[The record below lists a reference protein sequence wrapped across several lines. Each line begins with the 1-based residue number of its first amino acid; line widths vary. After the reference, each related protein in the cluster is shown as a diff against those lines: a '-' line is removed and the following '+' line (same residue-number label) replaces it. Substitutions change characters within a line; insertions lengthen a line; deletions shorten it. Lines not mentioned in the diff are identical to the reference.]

1 MNQSSR
7 TPTGGLA
14 SYQTFNMRQ
23 KRRREFLALGLALV
37 GLMFSAA
44 VVQQLIS
51 PATPSTAASTYA
63 YFNH

>member
-1 MNQSSR
+1 
-7 TPTGGLA
+7 
-14 SYQTFNMRQ
+14 MRQ
-23 KRRREFLALGLALV
+23 KRRREFLALGLAVV

-51 PATPSTAASTYA
+51 PATPNAAASAYA